1 MVYNILFSQKQQYGE
16 QLWIGN
22 SEFQLPFRSAC
33 YKRAGNYEIQIMR
46 LSFTERFEL
55 LWIKSLP
62 GLVSLSAND
71 DL

>member
-1 MVYNILFSQKQQYGE
+1 M
-16 QLWIGN
+16 
-22 SEFQLPFRSAC
+22 R

-46 LSFTERFEL
+46 LSFTGRFEL

-62 GLVSLSAND
+62 GLVLLSAND